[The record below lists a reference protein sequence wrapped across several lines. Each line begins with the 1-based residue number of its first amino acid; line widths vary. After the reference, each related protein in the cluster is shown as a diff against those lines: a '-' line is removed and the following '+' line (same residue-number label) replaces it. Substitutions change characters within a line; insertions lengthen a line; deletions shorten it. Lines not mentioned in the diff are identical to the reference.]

1 MAAAVRRR
9 NGVAFLADNRA
20 SDVLRRL
27 LEVLPRGLRRLW
39 DGAPC
44 PVKGRRRPVG
54 SGGGLTG
61 KRQRGQV
68 GGAAQGAA
76 QLVQCALG
84 EVRVRGNGLGKGQV
98 VVVRLA
104 EVVTCRRRKQAR
116 RACEERRVVTR
127 NGTQLVTTIRVV
139 TSDGQT
145 DEEGRTV
152 RGTVDD
158 EEGEMRRRGARECE
172 EALMEATEARR
183 GYARVAAWD
192 EGNLIQAMAR
202 LKNPTIAWR
211 YGDG

>member
-1 MAAAVRRR
+1 METYYSRFR
-9 NGVAFLADNRA
+9 NATRRA
-20 SDVLRRL
+20 STSHSLGRSA
-27 LEVLPRGLRRLW
+27 PRDFPL
-39 DGAPC
+39 
-44 PVKGRRRPVG
+44 G
-54 SGGGLTG
+54 S
-61 KRQRGQV
+61 
-68 GGAAQGAA
+68 
-76 QLVQCALG
+76 
-84 EVRVRGNGLGKGQV
+84 
-98 VVVRLA
+98 LA

-127 NGTQLVTTIRVV
+127 NGTQLVTTLRVV

>member
-1 MAAAVRRR
+1 
-9 NGVAFLADNRA
+9 
-20 SDVLRRL
+20 
-27 LEVLPRGLRRLW
+27 
-39 DGAPC
+39 
-44 PVKGRRRPVG
+44 VG

-61 KRQRGQV
+61 KRQRGHV
-68 GGAAQGAA
+68 GGAAQEAA

-104 EVVTCRRRKQAR
+104 EAVACRRRKQAR

-127 NGTQLVTTIRVV
+127 NGTQLVTTLRVV
-139 TSDGQT
+139 TSDGQA
-145 DEEGRTV
+145 DEERRTA

-158 EEGEMRRRGARECE
+158 EEGDMRRRGARECE

-192 EGNLIQAMAR
+192 EGNLIS
-202 LKNPTIAWR
+202 
-211 YGDG
+211 Y

>member
-1 MAAAVRRR
+1 M
-9 NGVAFLADNRA
+9 
-20 SDVLRRL
+20 
-27 LEVLPRGLRRLW
+27 
-39 DGAPC
+39 
-44 PVKGRRRPVG
+44 G

-127 NGTQLVTTIRVV
+127 NGTQLVTTLRVV
-139 TSDGQT
+139 TSDGQA
-145 DEEGRTV
+145 DEEGRTA

>member
-1 MAAAVRRR
+1 M
-9 NGVAFLADNRA
+9 
-20 SDVLRRL
+20 
-27 LEVLPRGLRRLW
+27 
-39 DGAPC
+39 
-44 PVKGRRRPVG
+44 G

-61 KRQRGQV
+61 KRQRGHV

-139 TSDGQT
+139 TSDGQA